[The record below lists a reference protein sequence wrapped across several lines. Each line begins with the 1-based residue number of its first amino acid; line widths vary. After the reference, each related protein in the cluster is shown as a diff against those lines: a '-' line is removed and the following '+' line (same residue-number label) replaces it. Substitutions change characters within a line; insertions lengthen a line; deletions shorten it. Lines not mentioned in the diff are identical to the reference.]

1 MFSLDS
7 LPRPT
12 KTYHYDTY
20 DRISKQH
27 GFDGTGKTVVITG
40 GAAGVGLSFSKA
52 FARSGVSRIAIISRS
67 VNQQIEAKAEL
78 NRDFPTV
85 QVLLYQ
91 ASVTDQT
98 RIHEIFKELGEVDI
112 VVLNAAIAHRRAQ
125 ATEVTI
131 QETKGAFDV
140 NVTAPFTLSQ
150 AFLAGPMPK
159 SGKKTILNVSA
170 AAAQMSNPYRSAY
183 GASKAAGV
191 QIMQSL
197 AAQFP
202 TQDVRIYSF
211 HPGSFYTAGVAANMP
226 KDMVK
231 WEDINLPAD
240 FALWLAGSESDFLHG
255 RYLWAHWDVDELIAI
270 KGRIE
275 EDPTFLTI
283 GLVQ

>member
-159 SGKKTILNVSA
+159 SGKKTVVGPESVS
-170 AAAQMSNPYRSAY
+170 Q
-183 GASKAAGV
+183 
-191 QIMQSL
+191 L
-197 AAQFP
+197 L
-202 TQDVRIYSF
+202 
-211 HPGSFYTAGVAANMP
+211 H
-226 KDMVK
+226 
-231 WEDINLPAD
+231 LPA
-240 FALWLAGSESDFLHG
+240 AM
-255 RYLWAHWDVDELIAI
+255 
-270 KGRIE
+270 
-275 EDPTFLTI
+275 
-283 GLVQ
+283 